1 MRFFPRNAQARAD
14 ALAGPGHIG
23 NHDVPDLKTAW
34 DRLKRYDP
42 AVNSA
47 NVLAAYGGVK

>member
-1 MRFFPRNAQARAD
+1 MRKYPRNVQSRRD

-23 NHDVPDLKTAW
+23 NHSQPSKAAAF

-42 AVNSA
+42 AVSAA
-47 NVLAAYGGVK
+47 NVEDAYGGSK